1 MEQSSVAGGLAGRRV
16 LIVEDADDIREL
28 LVFLVRLE
36 GAEVR
41 SAGTAAAA
49 LATAASWEFDVLLT
63 DLGLPDMPGDL
74 LIKQLRAMK
83 TPRPRV
89 VVATGYGEPY
99 LSRARQAGADA
110 VFVKPLEAAFG
121 WSRTE
126 GGKDPAAASQAAHR
140 APKGSLPR
148 ASGHLP
154 QTRAVP
160 EQAQATPRTDRS
172 SPSTHPF
179 PS

>member
-1 MEQSSVAGGLAGRRV
+1 MDQSSVAGGLAGRRV
-16 LIVEDADDIREL
+16 LIVEDADDIRDL

-41 SAGTAAAA
+41 SAPTAATA
-49 LATAASWEFDVLLT
+49 LAAAASWEFDVLLT

-89 VVATGYGEPY
+89 VVVTGYGEPY

-110 VFVKPLEAAFG
+110 VFVKPLEWSTLRAELAERDKALAA
-121 WSRTE
+121 
-126 GGKDPAAASQAAHR
+126 
-140 APKGSLPR
+140 
-148 ASGHLP
+148 
-154 QTRAVP
+154 
-160 EQAQATPRTDRS
+160 
-172 SPSTHPF
+172 
-179 PS
+179 

>member
-1 MEQSSVAGGLAGRRV
+1 MDQSSVAAGLTGRRV
-16 LIVEDADDIREL
+16 LIVEDADDIRDL

-41 SAGTAAAA
+41 SAPTAATALAAAA
-49 LATAASWEFDVLLT
+49 AWDFDVLLT

-89 VVATGYGEPY
+89 VVVTGYGEPY

-110 VFVKPLEAAFG
+110 VFVKPLEWSTLRAELAERDKALAA
-121 WSRTE
+121 
-126 GGKDPAAASQAAHR
+126 
-140 APKGSLPR
+140 
-148 ASGHLP
+148 
-154 QTRAVP
+154 
-160 EQAQATPRTDRS
+160 
-172 SPSTHPF
+172 
-179 PS
+179 